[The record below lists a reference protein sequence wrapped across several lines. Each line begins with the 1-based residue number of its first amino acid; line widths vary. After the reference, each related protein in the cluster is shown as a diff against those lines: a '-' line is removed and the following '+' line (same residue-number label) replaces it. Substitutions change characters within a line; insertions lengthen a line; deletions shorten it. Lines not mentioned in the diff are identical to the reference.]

1 MDRQRSFSI
10 KATRF
15 LVLAFTISSSLI
27 FLLFFSF
34 WLIKATPS
42 VHQET
47 HFQFRNPTLNLGLK
61 PLTLQTLTASS
72 INLSA
77 SEVSNPILIN
87 TLVNVSRFEGLLTK
101 KSGIE
106 VSGDEKNENHVMNGN
121 LVSAKFSVSVGS
133 TSGFADGSIFKGF
146 PRKENESKVSVDEID
161 IGDSVNG
168 NLTIRQQNAT
178 NILSEKVEVSSGERI
193 KEKSNRIC
201 DITKGRWVFD
211 ESYPLYTNDSCPFVD
226 EGFNC
231 EGNGRLD
238 KEYMKWRWQP
248 QDCDIPRFNATKM
261 LELIRGK
268 RLVFVGDS
276 INRNQWESMLCLLMG
291 AIKDPKRVYEAH
303 RRRITKEKG
312 DYSFKFVDYKC
323 TVEYYVTH
331 FLVHESKAR
340 LGKKRVQT
348 LRIDTMDRSSSR
360 WKGADILVFNT
371 AHWWTHHKTKDGIN
385 YYQEGE
391 QVHPRLDA
399 LTAFRRSLMTWASWV
414 DKHINPGKTRVFFR
428 SSAPSHFRGGQWNSG
443 GHCRE
448 ATQPLHE
455 TSSFNYPEK
464 NLIVEEVTKQMKTPV
479 TFLNV
484 TGLSEYRIDGHP
496 SAYGRKFGKSYS
508 SSVQDCSHWCL
519 PGVPDTWNELLY
531 FHLQFNKIEIL

>member
-72 INLSA
+72 RNLSA

-248 QDCDIPRFNATKM
+248 QDCDIPRFY
-261 LELIRGK
+261 LI
-268 RLVFVGDS
+268 FF
-276 INRNQWESMLCLLMG
+276 SM
-291 AIKDPKRVYEAH
+291 
-303 RRRITKEKG
+303 
-312 DYSFKFVDYKC
+312 
-323 TVEYYVTH
+323 
-331 FLVHESKAR
+331 
-340 LGKKRVQT
+340 
-348 LRIDTMDRSSSR
+348 IDIS
-360 WKGADILVFNT
+360 
-371 AHWWTHHKTKDGIN
+371 
-385 YYQEGE
+385 
-391 QVHPRLDA
+391 
-399 LTAFRRSLMTWASWV
+399 
-414 DKHINPGKTRVFFR
+414 
-428 SSAPSHFRGGQWNSG
+428 
-443 GHCRE
+443 
-448 ATQPLHE
+448 
-455 TSSFNYPEK
+455 
-464 NLIVEEVTKQMKTPV
+464 
-479 TFLNV
+479 
-484 TGLSEYRIDGHP
+484 
-496 SAYGRKFGKSYS
+496 
-508 SSVQDCSHWCL
+508 
-519 PGVPDTWNELLY
+519 LLY
-531 FHLQFNKIEIL
+531 IFGSIL